1 MYWSKNHCRLLAV
14 FAFTFWNIDFVCKS
28 SRRLVF
34 CEIPALIFFPEF
46 IGKQLSGRLLSSKV
60 RGRKLQFDLKK
71 RLHRK
76 HFPVTFV
83 NILGFSEWFFHK
95 IISGGCLY
103 ISFCISLFLWF
114 QHQNVH
120 CVKYARIRVFS
131 HPFFRFCLF
140 TGKYRS
146 EKPFFWHILR
156 SDYFVLIS
164 TKTFFTHTRLMLS
177 LYRNQFQFS
186 WMVSIWV

>member
-14 FAFTFWNIDFVCKS
+14 FVFTFWNIDFVCKS

-76 HFPVTFV
+76 RFPVTFV

-95 IISGGCLY
+95 IISGGCLC
-103 ISFCISLFLWF
+103 ISFCISLFLF
-114 QHQNVH
+114 SASKCSLRKICQNTGFLSS
-120 CVKYARIRVFS
+120 VFS
-131 HPFFRFCLF
+131 ILSFYWKIQVRETLF
-140 TGKYRS
+140 LAYLT
-146 EKPFFWHILR
+146 
-156 SDYFVLIS
+156 
-164 TKTFFTHTRLMLS
+164 
-177 LYRNQFQFS
+177 
-186 WMVSIWV
+186 